1 MYLWPRFSLLST
13 SWSSWLEFREA
24 PRLISISFL
33 LQQLWL
39 HFAFDSQ
46 DMKSLCDHFR
56 STTIS
61 LYEGHPG
68 EGFKTRFKDSARRH
82 TWSFSWNAITR
93 NSDFYN
99 NPASPNG
106 PHIPSIFV
114 LWTSKIFVYFDSSCP
129 VQRNGSV
136 DGKCA
141 GYFKMSTK
149 PFLNFFVP
157 CDSRFGFPL

>member
-1 MYLWPRFSLLST
+1 MKRIFVSASDGWKQQQIYICRNIIRIMMRVSLAAFSFLST

-68 EGFKTRFKDSARRH
+68 EEFKTRFKDSARRH

-106 PHIPSIFV
+106 PHIPSIFA
-114 LWTSKIFVYFDSSCP
+114 LWTSKIFVYI
-129 VQRNGSV
+129 
-136 DGKCA
+136 
-141 GYFKMSTK
+141 
-149 PFLNFFVP
+149 LW
-157 CDSRFGFPL
+157 

>member
-1 MYLWPRFSLLST
+1 MYLWQRFSFLST

-24 PRLISISFL
+24 PPLISISFL
-33 LQQLWL
+33 LQLRWL

-68 EGFKTRFKDSARRH
+68 EEFKTRFKDSARRH
-82 TWSFSWNAITR
+82 ISSFSWNAITR
-93 NSDFYN
+93 NVDYYN
-99 NPASPNG
+99 NPASLIG
-106 PHIPSIFV
+106 PHIFTLI
-114 LWTSKIFVYFDSSCP
+114 LDSPCP
-129 VQRNGSV
+129 VQRNWSI

-141 GYFKMSTK
+141 GYFKMSTNN
-149 PFLNFFVP
+149 FYICMCFVIQNLNFP
-157 CDSRFGFPL
+157 CNSRFVFHV